1 MSSSQRQSDTPVA
14 LLDTTVQDDRIK
26 MPNRAERIEQIL
38 SEFPVTVTTSIC
50 LLEFKATLIRECITI
65 HDNLRLRKRFTV
77 VRDSLLE
84 KKYRQVSL
92 RAHIFNNLL
101 GVYPSSFRI
110 TEEEDERL
118 ATKARLKLEHDIPAL
133 YDWFVQES
141 VDAVLREG
149 IACTRAAERP
159 DKKGRVS
166 FKPNLPRCVRGKNK
180 TCSVEAF
187 IRDHAQLIVPALRD
201 YQTRLGEDAAGQ
213 LSQALELFESVFNN
227 PQSELSHG
235 DCRSAGD
242 CLIALEAKDHATH
255 AVSTNAREWEHL
267 SQICGFEFVRVQY
280 PHEETR

>member
-1 MSSSQRQSDTPVA
+1 MPVA
-14 LLDTTVQDDRIK
+14 LLDTSVQIDRKK
-26 MPNRAERIEQIL
+26 MASRSAHIEQML
-38 SEFPVTVTTSIC
+38 SQFPVTVTTSVC

-92 RAHIFNNLL
+92 RAHIFSNLL
-101 GVYPSSFRI
+101 DAYAVSSFKV

-141 VDAVLREG
+141 VDAVLRDG

-201 YQTRLGEDAAGQ
+201 YQARLGEDAAGQ
-213 LSQALELFESVFNN
+213 LSQALELFESVFNS
-227 PQSELSHG
+227 PQSQLSHG
-235 DCRSAGD
+235 DCRRAGD

-280 PHEETR
+280 PDEETR